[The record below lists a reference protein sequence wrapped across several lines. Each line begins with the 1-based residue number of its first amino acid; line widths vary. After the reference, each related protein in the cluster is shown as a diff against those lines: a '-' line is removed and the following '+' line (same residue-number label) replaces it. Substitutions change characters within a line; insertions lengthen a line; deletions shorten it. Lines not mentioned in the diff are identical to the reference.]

1 MFCVPADVDLRDILL
16 IFRHLDQRTG
26 DVKGILRA
34 HVHYYEDGNVQLQ
47 SKKDVV
53 KKAPAVDEESIGK
66 IMKMIGDSEA
76 EYQVRVF
83 FIRAVMA
90 RKPSRKTTTPC
101 QTPSSR
107 RCGERYPSPAPRSF
121 CYHTHH
127 SSLAGLVKDCQL
139 SCWKGAFKQ
148 IGNERREREKKLV
161 MLSCT

>member
-1 MFCVPADVDLRDILL
+1 ML

-76 EYQVRVF
+76 EYQVRLF
-83 FIRAVMA
+83 LFA
-90 RKPSRKTTTPC
+90 
-101 QTPSSR
+101 
-107 RCGERYPSPAPRSF
+107 
-121 CYHTHH
+121 
-127 SSLAGLVKDCQL
+127 L
-139 SCWKGAFKQ
+139 
-148 IGNERREREKKLV
+148 
-161 MLSCT
+161 